1 MCSIN
6 HEKKCIFIHTPKNG
20 GTYISSILSK
30 YYGFTNY
37 YLQRPDHKRFCLGKD
52 RSVDKHENKIHGTLV
67 YYKTSSHLNNI
78 MNMNAKKWNTYF
90 IFTFLRNPFDRIVS
104 GWNYVN
110 RYNIS
115 FKKYLNINQNANS
128 YDYWHVFMTQSRHI
142 IDTNGKINIHFY
154 GFMNNL
160 ENDLKTLLYTIG
172 FRNILHEPSYK
183 NSKYHKDYRIYYEDD
198 EIKKKVEII
207 MEEDFRNFTKEWKL

>member
-1 MCSIN
+1 MC
-6 HEKKCIFIHTPKNG
+6 TKNG

-30 YYGFTNY
+30 YYGFKNY
-37 YLQRPDHKRFCLGKD
+37 YLQRPDHKIFCLGKD

-67 YYKTSSHLNNI
+67 YYKTSSHLNNM
-78 MNMNAKKWNTYF
+78 MNMNAEKWNTYLL
-90 IFTFLRNPFDRIVS
+90 FTFLRNPYDRIVS

-110 RYNIS
+110 RYNIP
-115 FKKYLNINQNANS
+115 FKNYLDIKNHANS
-128 YDYWHVFMTQSRHI
+128 YDYWHVFMSQSRHI

-154 GFMNNL
+154 GFVDNL
-160 ENDLKTLLYTIG
+160 ENDLKTLLYTVG
-172 FRNILHEPSYK
+172 FKKIIHEPSYK
-183 NSKYHKDYRIYYEDD
+183 NNKSHNHYKTYYKED